1 LFGFI
6 AGRIFRGIVPRR
18 TDTISNSERRTLTG
32 IFIGPRRDVNDPAI
46 FHSMS
51 LVAFLA
57 WVGLG
62 SDGLSSSCYG
72 PEEAFIALGPH
83 QYLAVFLALLMALT
97 VFIISASYCQTID
110 QFPTGGGGY
119 LVATKLLGRYAGLV
133 SGCALIVD
141 YVLTISISIASGA
154 DAIFSFLP
162 VQWAPF
168 RMYACIAVVLAMV
181 GMNLRGVKESVLTLL
196 PIFLSFVVM
205 HTVLVV
211 YALVAREGELPA
223 IAGNAIR
230 EVHDGFGSLGVLG
243 LAVVFFRA
251 YSMGAGTYT
260 GIEAVSNG
268 LPILREPKAL
278 TGKRTMIYMAISLAF
293 IAGGIL
299 IAYLLEQVQPQSG
312 KTLNAVLFERL
323 TAGWRIGAL
332 NFGPWVVTFT
342 LLTEGALLFVAAQT
356 GFVGGPQVLA
366 TMAVDRWV
374 PRRFSSLSERLVTQ
388 DGVLAMGLAAAVIL
402 FETHAKVSVLVVLYA
417 INVFVTFTLSQL
429 GMSKLWWQER
439 GRQANWIRK
448 LMVNGI
454 GCLFTAT
461 ILFLTVTL
469 KFNQGGWIT
478 VAMTGCVVAVC
489 FLVHH
494 HYERVK
500 RAIEQLEVEVL
511 PQLFNAPTKEP
522 VPRDPAAP
530 TAVLMV
536 SGFNGLGLATLTS
549 VARLF
554 ANQFRNVV
562 FVCVGEVDSA
572 LFRGPEELRQLEARI
587 ADDLLE
593 YCQFAADLGFHAEL
607 RAAIGTEVVMELGR
621 LCFEVAREFKHSVF
635 FAGQLV
641 FGDDLNS
648 FMSRFLHNHT
658 ALDLLQS
665 LQMHGLSLVILPV
678 RVASVRARGTMPD
691 AVPETVP
698 A

>member
-1 LFGFI
+1 M
-6 AGRIFRGIVPRR
+6 PSR

-32 IFIGPRRDVNDPAI
+32 IFIGPPRDVNDPAI
-46 FHSMS
+46 FHSIS

-119 LVATKLLGRYAGLV
+119 LVATKLLGRYPGLI

-168 RMYACIAVVLAMV
+168 KMYACIAVVLAMV

-230 EVHDGFGSLGVLG
+230 QAHDGFGSLGVLG

-268 LPILREPKAL
+268 LPILREPRAL

-332 NFGPWVVTFT
+332 NLSPWVVTFT

-448 LMVNGI
+448 LMINGI

-478 VAMTGCVVAVC
+478 VAMTGGVVAVC
-489 FLVHH
+489 YLVRH

-522 VPRDPAAP
+522 APRDPAAP

-562 FVCVGEVDSA
+562 FICVGEVDSA

-607 RAAIGTEVVMELGR
+607 RAAIGTDVVMELGR
-621 LCFEVAREFKHSVF
+621 LCFEVAREFRHSVF

-641 FGDDLNS
+641 FGDDLNG

-678 RVASVRARGTMPD
+678 RVAPVRSAETMPD

>member
-1 LFGFI
+1 MFGYI
-6 AGRIFRGIVPRR
+6 AGRNFRGIVPSR

-46 FHSMS
+46 FHSIS

-119 LVATKLLGRYAGLV
+119 LVATKLLGRFAGLV

-162 VQWAPF
+162 VHWAPF
-168 RMYACIAVVLAMV
+168 KMYACIAVVLAMV

-205 HTVLVV
+205 HIVLVV

-230 EVHDGFGSLGVLG
+230 QVHDGFGSLGVLG

-268 LPILREPKAL
+268 LPILREPKTL

-332 NFGPWVVTFT
+332 NLSPWVVTFT

-448 LMVNGI
+448 LMINGI

-554 ANQFRNVV
+554 ANQFRNVI

-607 RAAIGTEVVMELGR
+607 RAAIGTDVVMELGR
-621 LCFEVAREFKHSVF
+621 LCFEVAREFRHSVF

-641 FGDDLNS
+641 FGDDLNG

>member
-1 LFGFI
+1 MSN
-6 AGRIFRGIVPRR
+6 R
-18 TDTISNSERRTLTG
+18 TDTLANSERRTLTG
-32 IFIGPRRDVNDPAI
+32 IFIGPPRDVKDPAI

-83 QYLAVFLALLMALT
+83 HYLAVFLALLMALT

-119 LVATKLLGRYAGLV
+119 LVATKLLGREAGLI

-162 VQWAPF
+162 IQWAPF
-168 RMYACIAVVLAMV
+168 RMYVCIAVVLAMV

-196 PIFLSFVVM
+196 PIFISFVLM
-205 HTVLVV
+205 HTLLVV
-211 YALVAREGELPA
+211 YALVAREGDLPA

-230 EVHDGFGSLGVLG
+230 QANDGFGSLGVLG
-243 LAVVFFRA
+243 LAVIFFRA

-268 LPILREPKAL
+268 LPILREPKSV
-278 TGKRTMIYMAISLAF
+278 TGKRTMIYMAVSLAF

-299 IAYLLEQVQPQSG
+299 IAYLLEGVEPHSG
-312 KTLNAVLFERL
+312 KTLNAVLFEQL
-323 TAGWRIGAL
+323 TARWRIGGL
-332 NFGPWVVTFT
+332 NVGPWVVTFT

-374 PRRFSSLSERLVTQ
+374 PRRFASLSERLVTQ
-388 DGVLAMGLAAAVIL
+388 DGVLAMGIAAVVIL
-402 FETHAKVSVLVVLYA
+402 FQTRAEVSFLVVLYA

-429 GMSKLWWQER
+429 GMSRLWWNARATEP
-439 GRQANWIRK
+439 NWIRK
-448 LMVNGI
+448 LLVNGI
-454 GCLFTAT
+454 GCLFTAM
-461 ILFLTVTL
+461 ILLLTVTL

-478 VAMTGCVVAVC
+478 VAMTGSVAAAC
-489 FLVHH
+489 YLVRR

-500 RAIEQLEVEVL
+500 RAIERLEVDVL
-511 PQLFNAPTKEP
+511 PQLFSAPAKQAAS
-522 VPRDPAAP
+522 RDPALP

-536 SGFNGLGLATLTS
+536 NGFNGLGLATLTS
-549 VARLF
+549 IATLF
-554 ANQFRNVV
+554 PDQFRNVV
-562 FVCVGEVDSA
+562 FISVGEVDSA
-572 LFRGPEELRQLEARI
+572 LFKGPEELQQLEARI

-607 RAAIGTEVVMELGR
+607 RAAIGTDVVLELRR
-621 LCFEVAREFKHSVF
+621 LCFEVAREFRHSVF

-641 FGDDLNS
+641 FGGDLNG

-658 ALDLLQS
+658 AIDLLQS

-678 RVASVRARGTMPD
+678 RVIPARATERVPD
-691 AVPETVP
+691 AVPAAIP